1 MGLNMAQKIITK
13 CNECGIILHI
23 LNKRYC
29 CGHDYLLGDEIVIV
43 HNRKKN
49 KKKYRRKIEEETR
62 INVLKRDKEKC
73 VICGNNSRLHI
84 HHKIPVS
91 DGGTD
96 DLDNLETLCDLC
108 HAEKHRGQPIYN
120 LMIKS
125 LLVYE
130 NV

>member
-1 MGLNMAQKIITK
+1 MALKPIAK

-23 LNKRYC
+23 FNKRYC
-29 CGHDYLLGDEIVIV
+29 CGRDYLLGNKVEEITTV
-43 HNRKKN
+43 HTQIKSKKR
-49 KKKYRRKIEEETR
+49 YRRKIDDNTR
-62 INVLKRDKEKC
+62 SNVLKRDKDKC
-73 VICGNNSRLHI
+73 VVCGNNSRLHI

-91 DGGTD
+91 ESGTD

-108 HAEKHRGQPIYN
+108 HAEKHRDQPIYN
-120 LMIKS
+120 LMIKR